1 MTLRALT
8 LVLGLTLTGLAT
20 PTLAQ
25 SQEPE
30 EILANYPTVGSWSF
44 AVGAATDNRSKD
56 VSKTNGDGFVWGEAE
71 WENAS
76 GFFYIS
82 PSSETIDSSGGSDL
96 EIKAAAGIRPQWA
109 GFDWDFSVA
118 HKWQTDSNPGYDDDS
133 WEFTGDVKR
142 AIGPVS
148 ARLRIQHSPDST
160 GSSQAWT
167 WVALRGGFDL
177 TNDLKLTAEVGRR
190 EQENSIDY
198 TGGNIGLAYGWSN
211 GIELDLRYHA
221 TDANIPGSRQYA
233 DALVAGI
240 SYAF

>member
-1 MTLRALT
+1 MYARC
-8 LVLGLTLTGLAT
+8 LGLAVSALLAAT
-20 PTLAQ
+20 PALAQ
-25 SQEPE
+25 DQQQED
-30 EILANYPTVGSWSF
+30 ILANYPTVGSWSF
-44 AVGAATDNRSKD
+44 AVGAGTDNRSKD
-56 VSKTNGDGFVWGEAE
+56 ASKTNGNAFIWGEAE
-71 WENAS
+71 WES
-76 GFFYIS
+76 SDGFFYVS
-82 PSSETIDSSGGSDL
+82 PSFETIESSGGSNL
-96 EIKAAAGIRPQWA
+96 GVKAVAGIRPQWA
-109 GFDWDFSVA
+109 GFDWDFGVA
-118 HKWQTDSNPGYDDDS
+118 HKWLLDSDPGYDDDS

-221 TDANIPGSRQYA
+221 TDANIPGNRQYA